1 MCARSLVERHRNEE
15 AIDTCKTALEVVSEY
30 KIAGDTM
37 YQQLQGQE
45 KQIRRLLVASKERK
59 KVEKKKEKRRARAMF
74 GVVEEKKDSEKKEL
88 TVETTESYPAAKER
102 PPVQPNLV
110 LQTESIEQADVCV
123 GVCELTGAHLCWQ
136 ARLVSRAERMGVANE
151 PRQVSPA

>member
-1 MCARSLVERHRNEE
+1 MLDALYKKKGNSKIHKLLNREGYRDSQLFGSWKTKSYLVCARSLVERHRNEE

-59 KVEKKKEKRRARAMF
+59 KVEKKIIA
-74 GVVEEKKDSEKKEL
+74 
-88 TVETTESYPAAKER
+88 
-102 PPVQPNLV
+102 
-110 LQTESIEQADVCV
+110 
-123 GVCELTGAHLCWQ
+123 LCT
-136 ARLVSRAERMGVANE
+136 
-151 PRQVSPA
+151 